1 VKKEFVERPTSE
13 ALATIRQRIARQ
25 LAHGG
30 RVFVYNF
37 VPAPYSL
44 IAINQSP
51 VRGGTALSAREFEA
65 FLDELQKT
73 YAMRPLFTY
82 WEESKAPLYLFGERQ
97 EPFFELSARS

>member
-1 VKKEFVERPTSE
+1 MIISRCTLDYKHAREV
-13 ALATIRQRIARQ
+13 ALGR
-25 LAHGG
+25 

-51 VRGGTALSAREFEA
+51 VRGGTPLSAREFETC
-65 FLDELQKT
+65 LDELRKT

-82 WEESKAPLYLFGERQ
+82 WEESKAPLYLFGDRL
-97 EPFFELSARS
+97 EPFFELSRRS